1 MLQGA
6 HVVLDVLKFNNSMPN
21 QIHALSLSKGASL
34 QLRIRTI

>member
-6 HVVLDVLKFNNSMPN
+6 HVVLDVLKFNNSMPY
-21 QIHALSLSKGASL
+21 QIHALPLCKAASS